1 VSIGVVIADDHP
13 LMRSAIRSC
22 LEPEPDIV
30 VLGEAA
36 DGQRALEL
44 VRRHAPDV
52 AIVDLRMPGLD
63 GFETVRRITGG
74 AGSRDAPPRALA
86 LTSYGLDDD
95 VIEALRAGVSGFLL
109 KDATPD
115 EIIGAVRV
123 VAAGDAVLAP
133 SVTRRLLT
141 YVARTLPQTSPP
153 GADRLARLTAREHL
167 VLTLVARGLCNAEI
181 ADTVHIA
188 PSSVK
193 THVGHLLAKLELADR
208 VHLVIFAYETGLV
221 RPGHPGDCHE

>member
-1 VSIGVVIADDHP
+1 MSIGVVIADDHP

-30 VLGEAA
+30 VLGEAG

-44 VRRHAPDV
+44 VHRHAPDV

-63 GFETVRRITGG
+63 GFETIRRITGG
-74 AGSRDAPPRALA
+74 AGGPNGSARALA

-95 VIEALRAGVSGFLL
+95 LIEALRAGVSGFLL
-109 KDATPD
+109 KDSTPD
-115 EIIGAVRV
+115 EIIRAVRV
-123 VAAGDAVLAP
+123 LAAGDAVLAP
-133 SVTRRLLT
+133 SMTRRLLAH
-141 YVARTLPQTSPP
+141 VARTLPQTSPP
-153 GADRLARLTAREHL
+153 GADRLSLLTAREHD
-167 VLTLVARGLCNAEI
+167 VLLLVARGLSNTEI
-181 ADTVHIA
+181 AAAVHIA

-193 THVGHLLAKLELADR
+193 THIGHLLAKLLLADR

-221 RPGHPGDCHE
+221 RPGLPGDSPD